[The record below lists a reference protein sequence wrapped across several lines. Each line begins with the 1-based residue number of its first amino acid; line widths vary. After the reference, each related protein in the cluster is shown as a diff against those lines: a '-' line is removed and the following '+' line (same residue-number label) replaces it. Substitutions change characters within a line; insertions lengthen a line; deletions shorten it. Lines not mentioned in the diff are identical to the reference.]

1 MAQTRNARKYILIP
15 EFKPLFAMA
24 KCFGPTRGPLEKPC
38 PTPITVIGD
47 LLRQDGRDKITV
59 HEVIKEGKGWS
70 TPVELTLDNYTL
82 PYEEIAAGKKHTPES
97 RQERVTPKPYSTS
110 PKIVKKID
118 DGYMPVHALTPER
131 PKMPEVSFDAIKE
144 DPAKEVPE
152 VPKEETV
159 VEQASTQE
167 PETEAPITPSPEDEP
182 LETTEVK
189 TADPGGMA
197 DETPGPNDVRSE
209 DASTDEE
216 TPAEQNEAAP
226 VEEQEE
232 QVDRSKLSRAER
244 KALRKA
250 EREAAAKAAANQAV
264 PDGADLIHQ

>member
-38 PTPITVIGD
+38 PTPITIIGD

-70 TPVELTLDNYTL
+70 APVELTLDNYTL

-131 PKMPEVSFDAIKE
+131 PKMPEVSFDTIKE
-144 DPAKEVPE
+144 DTTEKAPQEETAEAPVQKPEIEVPIVSPSNSDKTDEVPE
-152 VPKEETV
+152 
-159 VEQASTQE
+159 
-167 PETEAPITPSPEDEP
+167 
-182 LETTEVK
+182 LK
-189 TADPGGMA
+189 TAYPGDMA
-197 DETPGPNDVRSE
+197 DETPGPNDASSE
-209 DASTDEE
+209 DTSTDKEE

-226 VEEQEE
+226 VEEQTE

-250 EREAAAKAAANQAV
+250 EREAAAKAAAEAPVETENQ
-264 PDGADLIHQ
+264 